1 MALGTDQ
8 DKQHH
13 PPASG
18 TRRGG
23 VVVTGASTGIGYACA
38 IHLDRIGFR
47 VFAGVRRDEDAERL
61 RSQASERLVPV
72 KIDVTDSESI
82 RNAALEVATALGSDP
97 LNGLVNNAGIAV
109 SGPVEY
115 LPIEEVRKQLEVNY
129 IGQVAV
135 TQTFLPLLRRAH
147 GRVVNIGSVGGEVAL
162 PFLSPYAAS
171 KHAIEGF
178 SDSLRREVEPLGVRV
193 SVVRPGAI
201 QSSIWERGNA
211 AADEVLARVPP
222 EALKVYGDAVRG
234 ARAAANQRAQEA
246 IPAQEV
252 ADVVEHALT
261 ADKPKTRYVVG
272 RTGKVMVA
280 LERWL
285 PDRAFDRL
293 VARAMRG

>member
-1 MALGTDQ
+1 V
-8 DKQHH
+8 
-13 PPASG
+13 SG
-18 TRRGG
+18 GI
-23 VVVTGASTGIGYACA
+23 VVTGASTGIGRACA
-38 IHLDRIGFR
+38 LHFDRIGFR

-61 RSQASERLVPV
+61 RADGSERLTPV
-72 KIDVTDSESI
+72 MIDVTDSASI
-82 RNAALEVATALGSDP
+82 RQAADRVAAELGEQP
-97 LNGLVNNAGIAV
+97 LKGLVNNAGIAV

-115 LPIEEVRKQLEVNY
+115 LPIEEVRKQLEVNF

-135 TQTFLPLLRRAH
+135 TQAFLPMLRRSR

-178 SDSLRREVEPLGVRV
+178 SDSLRREVGSLGVHV

-201 QSSIWERGNA
+201 QSEIWERGNA
-211 AADEVLARVPP
+211 AADEVLAKVPP
-222 EALKVYGDAVRG
+222 EALDVYGDAVRG

-252 ADVVEHALT
+252 ADVVEHAIT
-261 ADKPKTRYVVG
+261 SDRPKTRYVVG
-272 RTGKVMVA
+272 RTGKAMVA

-285 PDRAFDRL
+285 PDRVFDRL

>member
-1 MALGTDQ
+1 MTG
-8 DKQHH
+8 
-13 PPASG
+13 
-18 TRRGG
+18 GG
-23 VVVTGASTGIGYACA
+23 VVVTGASTGIGHACA
-38 IHLDRIGFR
+38 LHLDRIGFR
-47 VFAGVRRDEDAERL
+47 VFAGVRRDEDAARL
-61 RSQASERLVPV
+61 STEGSDRLTPV
-72 KIDVTDSESI
+72 KIDVTDAASI
-82 RNAALEVATALGSDP
+82 RAAADEVTAALASEP
-97 LNGLVNNAGIAV
+97 LSGLVNNAGIAV

-115 LPIEEVRKQLEVNY
+115 LPIDEVRKQLEVNF

-135 TQTFLPLLRRAH
+135 TQAFLPLLRRSR

-171 KHAIEGF
+171 KHALEGF
-178 SDSLRREVEPLGVRV
+178 SDSLRREVERLGVHV

-211 AADEVLARVPP
+211 AADEVLATVPP
-222 EALKVYGDAVRG
+222 EAIEVYGDAVRG

-252 ADVVEHALT
+252 ADVVEDALT

-272 RTGKVMVA
+272 RVGKAMVA

-285 PDRAFDRL
+285 PDRVFDRL

>member
-1 MALGTDQ
+1 MNG
-8 DKQHH
+8 
-13 PPASG
+13 
-18 TRRGG
+18 GG
-23 VVVTGASTGIGYACA
+23 VVVTGASTGIGNACA
-38 IHLDRIGFR
+38 LHLDRRGYR

-61 RSQASERLVPV
+61 RAAGSDRLVPV
-72 KIDVTDSESI
+72 KIDVTDAGSI
-82 RNAALEVATALGSDP
+82 AEAARLVADTLGNEP
-97 LNGLVNNAGIAV
+97 LVGLVNNAGIAV
-109 SGPVEY
+109 SGPVEF
-115 LPIEEVRKQLEVNY
+115 LPIEEVRKQLEVNF

-135 TQTFLPLLRRAH
+135 TQAFLPLLRRFH

-171 KHAIEGF
+171 KHAMEGF
-178 SDSLRREVEPLGVRV
+178 SDSLRREVETLGVHV

-211 AADEVLARVPP
+211 AADEVLGQVPP
-222 EALKVYGDAVRG
+222 EALEVYGDAVRG

-252 ADVVEHALT
+252 ADVVEDALT
-261 ADKPKTRYVVG
+261 AERPKTRYVVG

-285 PDRAFDRL
+285 PDRVFDRL

>member
-1 MALGTDQ
+1 M
-8 DKQHH
+8 
-13 PPASG
+13 SG
-18 TRRGG
+18 GI
-23 VVVTGASTGIGYACA
+23 VVTGASTGIGRACA
-38 IHLDRIGFR
+38 LHFDRIGFR

-61 RSQASERLVPV
+61 RADGSERLTPV
-72 KIDVTDSESI
+72 MIDVTDSASI
-82 RNAALEVATALGSDP
+82 RQAADRVAAELGEQP
-97 LNGLVNNAGIAV
+97 LKGLVNNAGIAV

-115 LPIEEVRKQLEVNY
+115 LPIEEVRKQLEVNF

-135 TQTFLPLLRRAH
+135 TQAFLPMLRRSR

-178 SDSLRREVEPLGVRV
+178 SDSLRREVGSLGVHV

-201 QSSIWERGNA
+201 QSEIWERGNA
-211 AADEVLARVPP
+211 AADEVLAKVPP
-222 EALKVYGDAVRG
+222 EALDVYGDAVRG

-252 ADVVEHALT
+252 ADVVEHAIT
-261 ADKPKTRYVVG
+261 SDRPKTRYVVG
-272 RTGKVMVA
+272 RTGKAMVA

-285 PDRAFDRL
+285 PDRVFDRL

>member
-1 MALGTDQ
+1 M
-8 DKQHH
+8 
-13 PPASG
+13 
-18 TRRGG
+18 RGG
-23 VVVTGASTGIGYACA
+23 VVVTGASTGIGHACA
-38 IHLDRIGFR
+38 LHLDRIGFR
-47 VFAGVRRDEDAERL
+47 VFAGVRKDEDAERL
-61 RSQASERLVPV
+61 RTVGSERLAPLR
-72 KIDVTDSESI
+72 IDVTDAASI
-82 RNAALEVATALGSDP
+82 RAAADEVQAELGNEP
-97 LNGLVNNAGIAV
+97 LSGLVNNAGIAV

-115 LPIEEVRKQLEVNY
+115 LPIEEVRKQLEVNF

-135 TQTFLPLLRRAH
+135 TQAFLPLLRRSR

-171 KHAIEGF
+171 KHAMEGF
-178 SDSLRREVEPLGVRV
+178 SDSLRREVESLGVHV

-211 AADEVLARVPP
+211 AADEVLASVPP
-222 EALKVYGDAVRG
+222 EALEVYGDAVRG
-234 ARAAANQRAQEA
+234 ARAAANKRAQQA

-261 ADKPKTRYVVG
+261 SDKPKTRYVVG
-272 RTGKVMVA
+272 RTGKAMVK

-285 PDRAFDRL
+285 PDRVFDRL

>member
-1 MALGTDQ
+1 MT
-8 DKQHH
+8 
-13 PPASG
+13 
-18 TRRGG
+18 RGG
-23 VVVTGASTGIGYACA
+23 VVITGASTGIGNACA
-38 IHLDRIGFR
+38 LHLDRIGFR

-61 RSQASERLVPV
+61 RAQASERLTPIR
-72 KIDVTDSESI
+72 IDVTDSESI
-82 RNAALEVATALGSDP
+82 RQAVDQVTAALGGEP
-97 LNGLVNNAGIAV
+97 LSGLVNNAGIAV

-115 LPIEEVRKQLEVNY
+115 LPIDELRKQLEVNF

-135 TQTFLPLLRRAH
+135 TQAFLPLLRRSR

-178 SDSLRREVEPLGVRV
+178 SDSLRREVEGLGVHV
-193 SVVRPGAI
+193 SVIRPGAI

-211 AADEVLARVPP
+211 AADEVLANVPP
-222 EALKVYGDAVRG
+222 EALEIYGDAVRG
-234 ARAAANQRAQEA
+234 ARAAANERARDA

-252 ADVVEHALT
+252 ADVVEEALT

-272 RTGKVMVA
+272 RVGKAMVV

-285 PDRAFDRL
+285 PDRVFDRL
-293 VARAMRG
+293 VARAMHG

>member
-1 MALGTDQ
+1 MT
-8 DKQHH
+8 
-13 PPASG
+13 S
-18 TRRGG
+18 GG
-23 VVVTGASTGIGYACA
+23 VVVTGASTGIGHACA
-38 IHLDRIGFR
+38 LHLDRIGFR

-61 RSQASERLVPV
+61 RDQGSERLRPV
-72 KIDVTDSESI
+72 IVDVTD
-82 RNAALEVATALGSDP
+82 AATIQKAAEEVATALGDEP
-97 LNGLVNNAGIAV
+97 LRGLVNNAGIAV
-109 SGPVEY
+109 SGPVEF
-115 LPIEEVRKQLEVNY
+115 LPIEEIRKQLEVNF

-135 TQTFLPLLRRAH
+135 TQAFLPMLRRAG

-178 SDSLRREVEPLGVRV
+178 SDSLRREIEPLGVHV

-211 AADEVLARVPP
+211 AADEVLAKVPP
-222 EALKVYGDAVRG
+222 DALEIYGKAVSG
-234 ARAAANQRAQEA
+234 ARAAANQRARDA

-261 ADKPKTRYVVG
+261 ADRPRTRYVVG
-272 RTGKVMVA
+272 RTAKAMVA

-285 PDRAFDRL
+285 PDRVFDRL

>member
-1 MALGTDQ
+1 MT
-8 DKQHH
+8 
-13 PPASG
+13 
-18 TRRGG
+18 RGG
-23 VVVTGASTGIGYACA
+23 VVVTGASTGIGNACA
-38 IHLDRIGFR
+38 LHLDRLGFR

-61 RSQASERLVPV
+61 RSQASERLTPV
-72 KIDVTDSESI
+72 KIDVTDSDSI
-82 RNAALEVATALGSDP
+82 GQTADQVTAALGGEP
-97 LNGLVNNAGIAV
+97 LSGLVNNAGIAV

-115 LPIEEVRKQLEVNY
+115 LPIEEVRKQLEVNF

-135 TQTFLPLLRRAH
+135 TQAFLPLLRQSR

-178 SDSLRREVEPLGVRV
+178 SDSLRREVEPLGVHV

-211 AADEVLARVPP
+211 AADEVLANVPR
-222 EALKVYGDAVRG
+222 EALEVYGDAVRG

-246 IPAQEV
+246 MPAQEV

-285 PDRAFDRL
+285 PDRVFDRL

>member
-1 MALGTDQ
+1 MT
-8 DKQHH
+8 
-13 PPASG
+13 
-18 TRRGG
+18 RGG
-23 VVVTGASTGIGYACA
+23 VVVTGASTGIGNAVA
-38 IHLDRIGFR
+38 LHLDRIGFR

-61 RSQASERLVPV
+61 SAAGSDRLTSVR
-72 KIDVTDSESI
+72 IDVTDAASI
-82 RNAALEVATALGSDP
+82 RAAADEVAAALGSEP
-97 LNGLVNNAGIAV
+97 LSGLVNNAGIAV

-115 LPIEEVRKQLEVNY
+115 LPIEEVRKQLEVNF

-135 TQTFLPLLRRAH
+135 TQAFLPLLRRSR

-171 KHAIEGF
+171 KHAMEGF
-178 SDSLRREVEPLGVRV
+178 SDSLRREVERLGVHV

-211 AADEVLARVPP
+211 AADEVLATVPR
-222 EALKVYGDAVRG
+222 EALEVYGDAVRG
-234 ARAAANQRAQEA
+234 ARAAANKRAQQA

-261 ADKPKTRYVVG
+261 SDKPKTRYVVG
-272 RTGKVMVA
+272 RVGKAMVK

-285 PDRAFDRL
+285 PDRVFDRL

>member
-1 MALGTDQ
+1 MT
-8 DKQHH
+8 
-13 PPASG
+13 
-18 TRRGG
+18 RGG
-23 VVVTGASTGIGYACA
+23 VVVTGASTGIGNACA
-38 IHLDRIGFR
+38 LHLDRLGFR

-61 RSQASERLVPV
+61 RSQASERLTPV
-72 KIDVTDSESI
+72 KIDVTDSDSI
-82 RNAALEVATALGSDP
+82 GQTADQVTAALDGEP
-97 LNGLVNNAGIAV
+97 LSGLVNNAGIAV

-115 LPIEEVRKQLEVNY
+115 LPIEEVRKQLEVNF

-135 TQTFLPLLRRAH
+135 TQAFLPLLRRSR

-178 SDSLRREVEPLGVRV
+178 SDSLRREVEPLGVHV

-211 AADEVLARVPP
+211 AADEVLANVPP
-222 EALKVYGDAVRG
+222 EALEIYGDAVRG

-246 IPAQEV
+246 MPAQEV

-272 RTGKVMVA
+272 RTGKAMVA

-285 PDRAFDRL
+285 PDRLFDRL

>member
-1 MALGTDQ
+1 MT
-8 DKQHH
+8 
-13 PPASG
+13 
-18 TRRGG
+18 RGG
-23 VVVTGASTGIGYACA
+23 VVVTGASTGIGNACA
-38 IHLDRIGFR
+38 LHLDRLGFR

-61 RSQASERLVPV
+61 RSQASERLTPV
-72 KIDVTDSESI
+72 KIDVTDSDSI
-82 RNAALEVATALGSDP
+82 GQTADQVTAALDGEP
-97 LNGLVNNAGIAV
+97 LSGLVNNAGIAV

-115 LPIEEVRKQLEVNY
+115 LPIEEVRKQLEVNF

-135 TQTFLPLLRRAH
+135 TQAFLPLLRQSR

-178 SDSLRREVEPLGVRV
+178 SDSLRREVEPLGVHV

-211 AADEVLARVPP
+211 AADEVLANVPR
-222 EALKVYGDAVRG
+222 EALEVYGDAVRG

-246 IPAQEV
+246 MPAQEV

-272 RTGKVMVA
+272 RTGKAMVA

-285 PDRAFDRL
+285 PDRVFDRL

>member
-1 MALGTDQ
+1 MTD
-8 DKQHH
+8 
-13 PPASG
+13 
-18 TRRGG
+18 G
-23 VVVTGASTGIGYACA
+23 VVVTGASTGIGNACA
-38 IHLDRIGFR
+38 IHLDRTGFR
-47 VFAGVRRDEDAERL
+47 VFAGVRKDEDAERL

-72 KIDVTDSESI
+72 KIDVTDSASI
-82 RNAALEVATALGSDP
+82 RAAADQVAEALAEER
-97 LNGLVNNAGIAV
+97 LAGLVNNAGIAV

-115 LPIEEVRKQLEVNY
+115 LPIDEIRKQLEVNF

-135 TQTFLPLLRRAH
+135 TQAFLPLLRRSH

-178 SDSLRREVEPLGVRV
+178 TDSLRREVEPLGMSV

-211 AADEVLARVPP
+211 AADEVLASVPP
-222 EALKVYGDAVRG
+222 EALEVYGDAVRG
-234 ARAAANQRAQEA
+234 ARAAANKRAQEA

-252 ADVVEHALT
+252 ANVVEHALT
-261 ADKPKTRYVVG
+261 DEKPKTRYVVG
-272 RTGKVMVA
+272 RVGKAMVV

-285 PDRAFDRL
+285 PDRVFDRL

>member
-1 MALGTDQ
+1 M
-8 DKQHH
+8 
-13 PPASG
+13 
-18 TRRGG
+18 RGG
-23 VVVTGASTGIGYACA
+23 VVVTGASTGIGNACA
-38 IHLDRIGFR
+38 LHLDRIGFR

-61 RSQASERLVPV
+61 RSQGSERLTPV
-72 KIDVTDSESI
+72 KLDVTDAESI
-82 RNAALEVATALGSDP
+82 RVAADQVTAALGDEP
-97 LNGLVNNAGIAV
+97 LSGLVNNAGIAV

-115 LPIEEVRKQLEVNY
+115 LPIEEVRKQLEVNF

-135 TQTFLPLLRRAH
+135 TQAFLPLLRRSR

-171 KHAIEGF
+171 KHALEGF
-178 SDSLRREVEPLGVRV
+178 SDSLRREVERLGVHV
-193 SVVRPGAI
+193 AIVRPGAI

-211 AADEVLARVPP
+211 AADEVLATVPP
-222 EALKVYGDAVRG
+222 EAMEVYGDAVRG

-252 ADVVEHALT
+252 ADVVEDALT
-261 ADKPKTRYVVG
+261 TDKPKTRYVVG
-272 RTGKVMVA
+272 RVGKAMVV

-285 PDRAFDRL
+285 PDRVFDRL

>member
-1 MALGTDQ
+1 M
-8 DKQHH
+8 K
-13 PPASG
+13 
-18 TRRGG
+18 GG
-23 VVVTGASTGIGYACA
+23 VVVTGASTGIGHACA
-38 IHLDRIGFR
+38 LHLDRIGFR

-61 RSQASERLVPV
+61 RELGSELLEPV
-72 KIDVTDSESI
+72 KIDVTDAQSI
-82 RNAALEVATALGSDP
+82 RAAADQVTTALAGEP
-97 LNGLVNNAGIAV
+97 LSGLVNNAGIAV

-115 LPIEEVRKQLEVNY
+115 LPIDEVRKQLEVNF

-135 TQTFLPLLRRAH
+135 TQAFLPLLRRSR

-171 KHAIEGF
+171 KHALEGF
-178 SDSLRREVEPLGVRV
+178 SDSLRREVERLGVHV

-211 AADEVLARVPP
+211 AADEVLATVPP
-222 EALKVYGDAVRG
+222 EALEVYGDAVRG
-234 ARAAANQRAQEA
+234 ARAAANQRAQDA

-261 ADKPKTRYVVG
+261 ADRPKTRYVVG
-272 RTGKVMVA
+272 RVGKAMVA

-285 PDRAFDRL
+285 PDRVFDRL

>member
-1 MALGTDQ
+1 M
-8 DKQHH
+8 
-13 PPASG
+13 
-18 TRRGG
+18 RGG
-23 VVVTGASTGIGYACA
+23 VVVTGASTGIGKACA
-38 IHLDRIGFR
+38 LHLDRLGFE

-61 RSQASERLVPV
+61 SGEASGSLRPV
-72 KIDVTDSESI
+72 KMDVTSADSI
-82 RNAALEVATALGSDP
+82 REAVELVNAALAGDRLA
-97 LNGLVNNAGIAV
+97 GLVNNAGIAV

-115 LPIEEVRKQLEVNY
+115 LPVDEVRKQLEVNF
-129 IGQVAV
+129 IGHVAV
-135 TQTFLPLLRRAH
+135 TQAFLPLLRRSR

-178 SDSLRREVEPLGVRV
+178 TDSLRREVEPLGMFV

-211 AADEVLARVPP
+211 AADEVLSNVPP
-222 EALKVYGDAVRG
+222 EALEVYGDAVRG
-234 ARAAANQRAQEA
+234 ARAAANQRAKDA

-261 ADKPKTRYVVG
+261 AERPKTRYTVG
-272 RTGKVMVA
+272 RMGKAMIV

-285 PDRAFDRL
+285 PDRLFDRL
-293 VARAMRG
+293 VGRAMRG

>member
-1 MALGTDQ
+1 MT
-8 DKQHH
+8 
-13 PPASG
+13 
-18 TRRGG
+18 RGG
-23 VVVTGASTGIGYACA
+23 VVVTGASTGIGNACA
-38 IHLDRIGFR
+38 LHLDRLGFR

-61 RSQASERLVPV
+61 RSQASERLTPV
-72 KIDVTDSESI
+72 KIDVTDSDSI
-82 RNAALEVATALGSDP
+82 GQTADQVTAALDGEP
-97 LNGLVNNAGIAV
+97 LSGLVNNAGIAV

-115 LPIEEVRKQLEVNY
+115 LPIEEVRKQLEVNF

-135 TQTFLPLLRRAH
+135 TQAFLPLLRRSR

-178 SDSLRREVEPLGVRV
+178 SDSLRREVEPLGVHV

-211 AADEVLARVPP
+211 AADEVLANVPP
-222 EALKVYGDAVRG
+222 EALEIYGDAVRG

-246 IPAQEV
+246 MPAQEV

-272 RTGKVMVA
+272 RTGKAMVA

-285 PDRAFDRL
+285 PDRVFDRL

>member
-1 MALGTDQ
+1 M
-8 DKQHH
+8 
-13 PPASG
+13 SG
-18 TRRGG
+18 A
-23 VVVTGASTGIGYACA
+23 VVVTGASTGIGHACA
-38 IHLDRIGFR
+38 LHLDRIGWR
-47 VFAGVRRDEDAERL
+47 VFAGVRRDEDAARL
-61 RSQASERLVPV
+61 RSEGSERLEPV
-72 KIDVTDSESI
+72 RIDVTDSESI
-82 RNAALEVATALGSDP
+82 RAAAEQVAGALGDEP
-97 LNGLVNNAGIAV
+97 LSGLVNNAGIAV

-115 LPIEEVRKQLEVNY
+115 LPIDEVRKQLEVNF

-135 TQTFLPLLRRAH
+135 TQAFLPQLRRAR
-147 GRVVNIGSVGGEVAL
+147 GRIVNIGSVGGEVAL

-171 KHAIEGF
+171 KHAMEGF
-178 SDSLRREVEPLGVRV
+178 SDSLRREVEPLGVHV

-211 AADEVLARVPP
+211 AADEVLATVPP
-222 EALKVYGDAVRG
+222 EALEVYGDAVRG

-252 ADVVEHALT
+252 ANVVEHALT

-272 RTGKVMVA
+272 RMGKAMVA

-285 PDRAFDRL
+285 PDRVFDRL

>member
-1 MALGTDQ
+1 MT
-8 DKQHH
+8 
-13 PPASG
+13 
-18 TRRGG
+18 GG
-23 VVVTGASTGIGYACA
+23 VVVTGASTGIGNACA
-38 IHLDRIGFR
+38 LHLDRIGFR
-47 VFAGVRRDEDAERL
+47 VFAGVRKDEDAERL
-61 RSQASERLVPV
+61 RAQASERLTPV
-72 KIDVTDSESI
+72 KIDVTDGASI
-82 RNAALEVATALGSDP
+82 RAAADQVTTALAGEP
-97 LNGLVNNAGIAV
+97 LSGLVNNAGIAV

-115 LPIEEVRKQLEVNY
+115 LPIEEVRKQLEVNF
-129 IGQVAV
+129 IGHVAV
-135 TQTFLPLLRRAH
+135 TQAFLPLLRRSR
-147 GRVVNIGSVGGEVAL
+147 GRVVNIGSVGGEIAL

-178 SDSLRREVEPLGVRV
+178 SDSLRREVERLGVHV

-211 AADEVLARVPP
+211 AADEILGDLPP
-222 EALKVYGDAVRG
+222 EAMEVYGDSIRG

-246 IPAQEV
+246 IPAQAV

-261 ADKPKTRYVVG
+261 SDKPKTRYVVG
-272 RTGKVMVA
+272 RTGKVMVK